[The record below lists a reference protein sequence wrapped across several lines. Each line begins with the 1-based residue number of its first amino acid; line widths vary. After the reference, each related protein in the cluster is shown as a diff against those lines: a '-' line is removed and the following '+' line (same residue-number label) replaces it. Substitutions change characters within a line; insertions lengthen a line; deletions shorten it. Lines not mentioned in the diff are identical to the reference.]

1 MQGEEICVALQT
13 HINDVMLRRYSK
25 ARSSANGS
33 VNGDVPNNLKTSN
46 PDINERRV
54 QDLSKALEESQKKIN
69 DVSDICCCRRNFY
82 AFCIVN
88 MKCSSI
94 RYMLLAM

>member
-33 VNGDVPNNLKTSN
+33 VNGDVPNNLKTTN
-46 PDINERRV
+46 TDINERRI
-54 QDLSKALEESQKKIN
+54 QDLSRALEESQKKVN
-69 DVSDICCCRRNFY
+69 DVSGICCCRRNLF
-82 AFCIVN
+82 AFCEVRIEMFN
-88 MKCSSI
+88 
-94 RYMLLAM
+94 L